1 MSSFLLLITMSQ
13 SHSIIIKNRF
23 FLFFPLPL
31 VHSHFSDAKD
41 ISNTQSAS
49 EILMNPTETFDDNTG
64 MNAIHSND
72 DNELS
77 GDEAQTSTHIPM
89 PMTLQT
95 TISAGAS
102 ATTNTMT
109 PIIEQASN
117 RLFVATDG
125 MAQHHFTVPNE
136 SIVTSHSSS
145 TINVSVSYSQLSNIN
160 NSNSM
165 TLSHDNNRNSSNIS
179 FNSIKFTT
187 MKPCKSSLSLL
198 SASSGIIN

>member
-23 FLFFPLPL
+23 FLFLPLPL

>member
-1 MSSFLLLITMSQ
+1 
-13 SHSIIIKNRF
+13 
-23 FLFFPLPL
+23 
-31 VHSHFSDAKD
+31 
-41 ISNTQSAS
+41 
-49 EILMNPTETFDDNTG
+49 MNPTETFDDNTG
-64 MNAIHSND
+64 MDAIHSND

-77 GDEAQTSTHIPM
+77 GDDAQTSTHIPM

-102 ATTNTMT
+102 ATTNTIA

-125 MAQHHFTVPNE
+125 IAERHFTVPNE
-136 SIVTSHSSS
+136 SMVTSHSSS
-145 TINVSVSYSQLSNIN
+145 TINVSVSYSQLKNIN

-165 TLSHDNNRNSSNIS
+165 TLSHDNNNNYNRNSSNIS

-187 MKPCKSSLSLL
+187 MKPCKSFKSTLSV
-198 SASSGIIN
+198 SSEIIN

>member
-1 MSSFLLLITMSQ
+1 
-13 SHSIIIKNRF
+13 
-23 FLFFPLPL
+23 
-31 VHSHFSDAKD
+31 
-41 ISNTQSAS
+41 
-49 EILMNPTETFDDNTG
+49 MNPTETFDDNTG

-77 GDEAQTSTHIPM
+77 GDDAQTSTHIPM

-125 MAQHHFTVPNE
+125 IAEQQQQHHFTVPNE

-165 TLSHDNNRNSSNIS
+165 SLSHDNNRNSSNIS

-187 MKPCKSSLSLL
+187 MKPCKSLSL